1 MGYDEFTRPE
11 GSPHLAATHNG
22 TPNQTE
28 ATTVPKPQQSSVPVT
43 PAAVQEQPQ
52 IAPALPPDARP
63 QANVVDPGQGHTQ
76 AQNDPG
82 PAGAHYNPA
91 AYPAPSQAA
100 GHTRPGGYGAG
111 QPAQHQGAPQHGRQQ
126 QQGYQQQPASAYGQ
140 VQQSAQ
146 HYPSAAAASQLA
158 SDQIAT
164 LRPTTQAKL
173 TSTSGVRGSLN
184 KFGLHLGVSKKE
196 QRHLDL
202 ISQIRTALAG
212 SYWVPVISL
221 KGGCGKTTTVAGLAS
236 TMARYRSDR
245 VIAIDT
251 NPDYGLLDRRTVG
264 AAQGATPSFRDL
276 VFHADKVNTYGE
288 MRSCTAVNDA
298 NLEVLRGG
306 FALTE
311 AGFGAA
317 DFPVVD
323 GVLRK
328 FYNVIFADCGT
339 ALREPLAREILAAAQ
354 GAVIVTNTTRE
365 GVEGAASTI
374 DWLRANGYEELLAKS
389 SIAVTIN
396 TPGKPYLDVGAI
408 VEGFSRQQRPV
419 HVIPWDPHIAEGGV
433 IDLRLLK
440 AKTLAAYE
448 SLAASVAKEFATSAV
463 TWR

>member
-11 GSPHLAATHNG
+11 GSTHLAATHNG
-22 TPNQTE
+22 TPQQAE
-28 ATTVPKPQQSSVPVT
+28 ASTAPKPPQPSAAAT

-63 QANVVDPGQGHTQ
+63 QANVDPRHGHTQ
-76 AQNDPG
+76 TQNDPS
-82 PAGAHYNPA
+82 PSGAHYNPA
-91 AYPAPSQAA
+91 AYPAQAQSA
-100 GHTRPGGYGAG
+100 GHSQPAGYGAA
-111 QPAQHQGAPQHGRQQ
+111 QPGHGAQPQGTQQHGRQQ
-126 QQGYQQQPASAYGQ
+126 GYQQPAGSYGQ
-140 VQQSAQ
+140 AQQSGAQ
-146 HYPSAAAASQLA
+146 HYPSAAAAAQLA

-202 ISQIRTALAG
+202 ISEIRTSLAG
-212 SYWVPVISL
+212 SYWVPVLSL

-264 AAQGATPSFRDL
+264 AAQGASPSFRDL

-339 ALREPLAREILAAAQ
+339 ALREPLARGILAAAQ

-389 SIAVTIN
+389 SIAVTIS

-419 HVIPWDPHIAEGGV
+419 HVIPWDPHIAEGGP

-440 AKTLAAYE
+440 AKTLGAYE